1 MNKVETWLGERM
13 SVRRWLAVLC
23 VVAVVATLIAYGAVA
38 ALRSDEVNLGGDDGG
53 VPVGANVAGEQRPS
67 SMYITANVGSFSDLD
82 GRATVTLQV
91 WPTKL
96 PIEWTVTIRTMP
108 TAGAT
113 GTASGIREI
122 DLSDGECR
130 TFAAALD
137 EAVGH
142 PDPDND
148 GTVGGSTIHAVSVGP
163 NEYHFDLKNVGV
175 IRLDADGM
183 AELKQLLDK
192 AEAQRAWL
200 VPRTLPLRVSMPTPA
215 GAAVAEVRPT
225 ANK

>member
-13 SVRRWLAVLC
+13 SVRHWLAVLC
-23 VVAVVATLIAYGAVA
+23 VVAVVATLIAYGAVV
-38 ALRSDEVNLGGDDGG
+38 ALRSDEVNLTGDDAGL
-53 VPVGANVAGEQRPS
+53 PVGATAAGEQRPS
-67 SMYITANVGSFSDLD
+67 SMFITANVGSFSDLD
-82 GRATVTLQV
+82 GRATVTLEV

-96 PIEWTVTIRTMP
+96 PIEWTVTIRTLP
-108 TAGAT
+108 NAAASGST
-113 GTASGIREI
+113 SGIREI
-122 DLSDGECR
+122 DLADGDCR

-137 EAVGH
+137 EAVRH

-163 NEYHFDLKNVGV
+163 NEYQFDLKNVGT

-200 VPRTLPLRVSMPTPA
+200 LPRTLPLRVAPSTPTA
-215 GAAVAEVRPT
+215 AAVADVRAT
-225 ANK
+225 VGK